1 MKRMIGGF
9 AVIVFLTVVLISWFS
24 SACAP
29 SSLAM
34 TVATPTQTTAPTATT
49 DPTPTPTMDVQDI
62 KESEFNQDIQNFIN
76 KTGEF
81 TDEALGNKVL
91 SYKDSKVALGWI
103 GEGPNSVDFQGYFI
117 GYVRVH
123 HYILMAIGFNGSDG
137 ENHVKAIG
145 TPLKYFENPND
156 RSVLFAFEETED
168 WIMSTSRHIAW
179 ESTSEGIINRLNRVV
194 GNPVILNFLGEIDSV
209 TMEKAIDIYGESS
222 RPYFEEL
229 SDAAVMVDALMSE
242 VMVSEN
248 EKLLSRK
255 TGHQLNSSIKLP
267 EIESL
272 QDLMNAD
279 ILTVPMVSMISS
291 NLW

>member
-1 MKRMIGGF
+1 M
-9 AVIVFLTVVLISWFS
+9 
-24 SACAP
+24 
-29 SSLAM
+29 
-34 TVATPTQTTAPTATT
+34 
-49 DPTPTPTMDVQDI
+49 
-62 KESEFNQDIQNFIN
+62 
-76 KTGEF
+76 
-81 TDEALGNKVL
+81 
-91 SYKDSKVALGWI
+91 
-103 GEGPNSVDFQGYFI
+103 
-117 GYVRVH
+117 
-123 HYILMAIGFNGSDG
+123 
-137 ENHVKAIG
+137 
-145 TPLKYFENPND
+145 
-156 RSVLFAFEETED
+156 LFAFEETED

-279 ILTVPMVSMISS
+279 ILNSTNGFDDIIKLVVSLVCYIFVDVLRGAPLGSAPVCMCFLVACRAVP
-291 NLW
+291 L